1 MTLLEKIASD
11 LKVDLTYISKIA
23 NRSRFYYRTYKIPKR
38 SGAGERE
45 ISQPSPEL
53 KTLQYWVSKNL
64 LSKLPIAD
72 SAKAYKKGDSIK
84 KHALTHRKSRYIFH
98 ADVSNFFP
106 SIKMEHLE
114 PILRSKPQ
122 IFDELELDIEQS
134 LREIRQICFKDNS
147 LCIGSVTAP
156 IISNIIMYEF
166 DYQVSAYCISIGCV
180 YTRYADD
187 IYISS
192 PSYINEAIKKYI
204 SNMLNKY
211 GFVMNIKKTHFYSP
225 KYRQKITGLVLTTE
239 RQISIGT
246 ENRNKIKKMVY
257 EKLTKN
263 KGESETILGYLA
275 FLKDIEP
282 HTYNNL
288 IIKYSKYCDGDI
300 IEAISK

>member
-53 KTLQYWVSKNL
+53 KTLQYWVSKNIL
-64 LSKLPIAD
+64 YKLPIAD
-72 SAKAYKKGDSIK
+72 CAKAYKKGDSIK
-84 KHALTHRKSRYIFH
+84 KHALTHRNSRYIFH
-98 ADVSNFFP
+98 TDISNFFP

-122 IFDELELDIEQS
+122 IFDELGLDIDQS
-134 LREIRQICFKDNS
+134 LREISQICFKDNS

-156 IISNIIMYEF
+156 VISNIVMYEF
-166 DYQVSAYCISIGCV
+166 DYRVSAYCISIGCV

-192 PSYINEAIKKYI
+192 ASYINEAVKKYI
-204 SNMLNKY
+204 SAKLKEL
-211 GFVMNIKKTHFYSP
+211 GFTMNIKKTRFYSQ
-225 KYRQKITGLVLTTE
+225 KYRQKITGIVLTTE
-239 RQISIGT
+239 RQVSVGI

-263 KGESETILGYLA
+263 KGNSETILGYLA

-300 IEAISK
+300 IEALRR